1 MTSEL
6 SSQDFVA
13 GSQASRYKTKLVSSS
28 LNMWTTMRIFPVEAL

>member
-13 GSQASRYKTKLVSSS
+13 RSQACRYKTKLVSSS
-28 LNMWTTMRIFPVEAL
+28 LNMWTIIRIFPAEAL